1 VKQISLVFAIVALTC
16 AACGGNDVTMSTT
29 TTTAAGPPP
38 TVASINP
45 TSGKTVGGTAV
56 TVTGSNFASG
66 ASLTLGG
73 VAATGVT
80 VAAGGASLTATTGAR
95 STTGPVEVVVRNPDG
110 QSSTLGNG
118 FQYVLVKANP
128 GGPYAI
134 EANRNITMSGVT
146 SASTL
151 QIAHFFWNCGQPDHG
166 KQCEQD
172 TPTPVFEYKK
182 EGKLGT
188 ERTYTVTLTIEDTI
202 GNRDTATT
210 TVLVTQAYE

>member
-66 ASLTLGG
+66 ASLII
-73 VAATGVT
+73 
-80 VAAGGASLTATTGAR
+80 GGAEATNESVSGGTSLTATTGAR
-95 STTGPVEVVVRNPDG
+95 SSAGTVEVVVRNPDG
-110 QSSTLGNG
+110 QSGTPGNG
-118 FQYVLVKANP
+118 FRYLLVKANP
-128 GGPYAI
+128 GGPYSV
-134 EANRNITMSGVT
+134 EANRNITMSGVN

-151 QIAHFFWNCGQPDHG
+151 PITHYRWNCGQPNHG
-166 KQCEQD
+166 KVCDQD

-188 ERTYTVTLTIEDTI
+188 EMTYTVTLTIEDQE